1 VSKTRVV
8 LLLVFLYNLANFF
21 YKNFV
26 LPRIRRRGAGYS
38 LPPAP
43 DTWWFPVIGHLYAV
57 WTRRHIEA
65 LDTIIDTMNRG
76 YREIRATRGLSDPLD
91 ISSSPAAKA
100 AQEEYYATFPGAEF
114 QVVNQSL
121 AFPQSPEDIRY
132 VTQDNFKNYIIGD
145 LRVGIAQSFLG
156 HGIFLSDDS
165 YWRDQR
171 NLAKP
176 SFQNANL
183 EKMLATFHLHGLA
196 LLDAIG
202 KAVRAGTSLDVQ
214 SMFLCYTLDASGDIL
229 FGHSIGS
236 LHGHIPFQRAFD
248 FVQYETEKR
257 ATFPIW
263 RYVPHGRYIECL
275 KICDDFVGKIISTAR
290 ADPNLSE
297 RSDLLANF
305 MTSLDEEGKTRAL
318 DDKFL
323 RDTLM
328 NFLIAGRDT
337 TAMTLTWLFY
347 ELASNPRI
355 QQKAYEEIMTLFPN
369 ADPTSLDEIR
379 SLKYLKDCINET
391 LRMHPPVPRVIR
403 CARGDDV
410 LPSGYVIKAG
420 TNVIYNSYTL
430 HRCEALWG
438 ADVLVFDP
446 DRWSDDRTKAIGAYE
461 FLPFHGG
468 PRRCLGFD
476 LAYNEVK
483 MGALMILKNYEFT
496 LDTSVK
502 VRHMTAITLMAK
514 DGVKIFFKK
523 RQTSAC

>member
-1 VSKTRVV
+1 MRLVI
-8 LLLVFLYNLANFF
+8 LLASVYNVALFIYHNFLV
-21 YKNFV
+21 
-26 LPRIRRRGAGYS
+26 PRLRRAHAGFPYQPLMGA
-38 LPPAP
+38 
-43 DTWWFPVIGHLYAV
+43 WWFPVVGHIFSILSHR
-57 WTRRHIEA
+57 TIPSLDPIIEGVNSEYRKMRA
-65 LDTIIDTMNRG
+65 ARG
-76 YREIRATRGLSDPLD
+76 ISDPLD
-91 ISSSPAAKA
+91 IASSPAAKA
-100 AQEEYYATFPGAEF
+100 LQGEFLAKFPGFEM
-114 QVVNQSL
+114 QIVNEKL
-121 AFPQSPEDIRY
+121 NFPVSPDDIRY
-132 VTQDNFKNYIIGD
+132 VTQDNFKNYIVGD
-145 LRVGIAQSFLG
+145 LRVDIAQSLLG
-156 HGIFLSDDS
+156 HGIFLSDDN
-165 YWRDQR
+165 YWKDQR

-183 EKMLATFHLHGLA
+183 EKMLATFHLHGLD
-196 LLDAIG
+196 LVDIIG
-202 KAVRAGTSLDVQ
+202 KSAATTGASLDVQ
-214 SMFLCYTLDASGDIL
+214 NLFLCYTLDSSGDIM
-229 FGHSIGS
+229 FGHSVGS
-236 LHGHIPFQRAFD
+236 LHGNIPFQRAFD
-248 FVQYETEKR
+248 YLQLETEKR

-263 RYVPHGRYIECL
+263 KYVPHRKYIECL
-275 KICDDFVGKIISTAR
+275 KICDDFVGKIIATAR
-290 ADPNLSE
+290 ADPNLAE

-305 MTSLDEEGKTRAL
+305 MTSLDDEGRQRAL